1 MHKTKTIQIVHTK
14 LLGGWFMVRGPH
26 QSPIGGRVDTK
37 EEAQQHRDNVRAYY
51 KGAASCKK

>member
-1 MHKTKTIQIVHTK
+1 MHKTKTIQIVHNK
-14 LLGGWFMVRGPH
+14 LLGGWFIVRGPH
-26 QSPIGGRVDTK
+26 QTPIGGRFNTK